1 MKNCPYTDIKIG
13 NGNVKVVIDT
23 GFEISSVTEDLYVN
37 LQSQGLEMLELKFQ
51 STVLVTAFGS
61 MSWGIKKQ
69 VYIPLY
75 NDDNCLEHVFLVSG
89 QLLESL
95 LP

>member
-1 MKNCPYTDIKIG
+1 
-13 NGNVKVVIDT
+13 
-23 GFEISSVTEDLYVN
+23 
-37 LQSQGLEMLELKFQ
+37 MLELKLQ

-61 MSWGIKKQ
+61 MSCRIKKQ

-75 NDDNCLEHVFLVSG
+75 NDDNCLQHVFLVSG

-95 LP
+95 LIGADFLHEYGLVVNIKTDCLMYELEGNMKECKIACEDEGI